1 MKLLVFAHTPPPH
14 HGQSYMVQLMLE
26 GFGGDRRRRPRR
38 GGAHSLGVECYHV
51 NARVSKDLQDIGEF
65 RPGKLLL
72 LLGYC
77 LQALW
82 IRFRYGV
89 ENFYYVPA
97 PGKYS
102 ALCRDW
108 LVMGIC
114 RPFFKRVILH
124 WHAAGLGRWLE
135 TVARMPARVL
145 TWRAFRDADLFV
157 VLSRFNRGDVQ
168 KFWPRRVAVVP
179 NGIPDPCPFFEARVL
194 PRRLARL
201 AVRRAL
207 VSGRPPPPEALAAAG
222 PGPEEVRVLFLGHC
236 LREKGL
242 FDAIEGVVRL
252 HRQLRQQGS
261 PLRVRL
267 WVAGSFPRPEEQ
279 KEFRALQSDPEVGPL
294 LEYLGFVSGD
304 RKEAALCEAD
314 VMCFPTYYPA
324 ESFGLVIVEALAF
337 GLPVVT
343 TRYRSIAEV
352 LPPDYPGVVPSR
364 DPAAVAEAL
373 ACQIWAED
381 FEGLRRHFLQQFTLE
396 RHLECLAA
404 ALHRLEQ
411 DDPADRTEFF
421 AHPELWRV
429 GTGVSGR
436 TARP

>member
-14 HGQSYMVQLMLE
+14 HGQSYMVQLMLQ
-26 GFGGDRRRRPRR
+26 GFGGDRRRRSSGTQTHP
-38 GGAHSLGVECYHV
+38 LGIECYHV

-102 ALCRDW
+102 ALYRDW
-108 LVMGIC
+108 LVMTLC
-114 RPFFKRVILH
+114 RPFFKRLILH

-135 TVARMPARVL
+135 TVAHMPARVW
-145 TWRAFRDADLFV
+145 TWRAFRNADLFV

-168 KFWPRRVAVVP
+168 KFWPQRVAVVP
-179 NGIPDPCPFFEARVL
+179 NGIPDPCPQFESKVL
-194 PRRLARL
+194 PRRRARL

-207 VSGRPPPPEALAAAG
+207 ASGQAPSAADLAAAG
-222 PGPEEVRVLFLGHC
+222 PAPEEVRVLFLGHC

-252 HRQLRQQGS
+252 HRALRRQNR

-267 WVAGSFPRPEEQ
+267 WVAGSFPRAEEAE
-279 KEFRALQSDPEVGPL
+279 EFRALQADPEVGAL
-294 LEYLGFVSGD
+294 VEYLGFVSGE
-304 RKEAALCEAD
+304 RKEAALREAD

-364 DPAAVAEAL
+364 DPEAVAGAL
-373 ACQIWAED
+373 GRQMWADD
-381 FEGLRRHFLQQFTLE
+381 FEALRRHFLQQFTLE
-396 RHLECLAA
+396 RHLESLAA
-404 ALHRLEQ
+404 ALHRL
-411 DDPADRTEFF
+411 DKGDPADLTEF
-421 AHPELWRV
+421 AAPSGPWQV
-429 GTGVSGR
+429 GQPAGGEVRGT
-436 TARP
+436 

>member
-14 HGQSYMVQLMLE
+14 HGQSYMVQLMLQ
-26 GFGGDRRRRPRR
+26 GFGGDRRGRSAGTEKHP
-38 GGAHSLGVECYHV
+38 LGIECYHV

-65 RPGKLLL
+65 RPGKLIL

-102 ALCRDW
+102 ALYRDW
-108 LVMGIC
+108 LVMTLC
-114 RPFFKRVILH
+114 RPFFRRVILH

-135 TVARMPARVL
+135 TVAHMPARVW
-145 TWRAFRDADLFV
+145 TWRAFRNADLFI

-168 KFWPRRVAVVP
+168 KFWPQRVAVVP
-179 NGIPDPCPFFEARVL
+179 NGIPDPCPHFDSRVL
-194 PRRLARL
+194 PRRRARL

-207 VSGRPPPPEALAAAG
+207 VSGGTPAAEDLAMAG
-222 PGPEEVRVLFLGHC
+222 AGPEEVRVLFLGHC

-242 FDAIEGVVRL
+242 FDAVEGVVRL
-252 HRQLRQQGS
+252 HRRLRQQNS

-267 WVAGSFPRPEEQ
+267 WVAGSFPRAEEEA
-279 KEFRALQSDPEVGPL
+279 EFRALQADPETGPL
-294 LEYLGFVSGD
+294 LEYLGFVSGE
-304 RKEAALCEAD
+304 RKEAALREAD

-364 DPAAVAEAL
+364 DPEAVAAAL
-373 ACQIWAED
+373 GRQMWADD
-381 FEGLRRHFLQQFTLE
+381 FEALRRHFLQQFTLE

-404 ALHRLEQ
+404 ALHRLERG
-411 DDPADRTEFF
+411 DPSDLTEFSTQ
-421 AHPELWRV
+421 PGLWGLV
-429 GTGVSGR
+429 QGR
-436 TARP
+436 RAPAQ

>member
-1 MKLLVFAHTPPPH
+1 MLVFAHTPPPH
-14 HGQSYMVQLMLE
+14 HGQSYMVELMLR
-26 GFGGDRRRRPRR
+26 GFGGDCRTRPRSA
-38 GGAHSLGVECYHV
+38 GPHPLGIECYHV

-65 RPGKLLL
+65 RPAKLVLLL
-72 LLGYC
+72 FYC

-102 ALCRDW
+102 ALYRDW
-108 LVMGIC
+108 LVLGLC
-114 RPFFKRVILH
+114 RPFFKRLILH

-135 TVARMPARVL
+135 TVGRMPARVL

-179 NGIPDPCPFFEARVL
+179 NGIPDPCPQFETNVL

-207 VSGRPPPPEALAAAG
+207 VQGRAPSEADRLAAGADAD
-222 PGPEEVRVLFLGHC
+222 EVKVLFLGHC

-242 FDAIEGVVRL
+242 FDAIEGVAGL
-252 HRQLRQQGS
+252 HRRLRREGV
-261 PLRVRL
+261 PLRLRL
-267 WVAGSFPRPEEQ
+267 LVAGSFPRAEEEA
-279 KEFRALQSDPEVGPL
+279 EFRALQADPEVGPL
-294 LEYLGFVSGD
+294 LTYLGFVSGE
-304 RKEAALCEAD
+304 RKEQALREAD
-314 VMCFPTYYPA
+314 LMCFPTFYPA

-352 LPPDYPGVVPSR
+352 LPPEYPGVVPSR
-364 DPAAVAEAL
+364 NPAAVTEAL
-373 ACQIWAED
+373 ARQMWADD
-381 FEGLRRHFLQQFTLE
+381 FVGLRRHFLNQFTLE
-396 RHLECLAA
+396 KHLERLAA
-404 ALHRLEQ
+404 AFHRLEV
-411 DDPADRTEFF
+411 DDPTDLTEF
-421 AHPELWRV
+421 AWGWAGGR
-429 GTGVSGR
+429 SGR
-436 TARP
+436 